1 MRARLLSVLAAVS
14 VALAVSGCTDKQSDS
29 ASTGA
34 TVSDRPSSTSP
45 EGECGTSVPAGT
57 SLLSVASIDAPPGAS
72 VGQSTSVVALD
83 PATCRG
89 AVSGTIPAGSCAPA
103 DFPWTVSAATQNEEL
118 YSRGA
123 RTVAW
128 ATFAVS
134 GRPTLRE
141 TVIRAAAGSS
151 LVPAFAAHVAT
162 CRGTVLA
169 TRNGQPTLVAL
180 GGCSGLLLD
189 LEDDRVVAL
198 SALDART
205 PAQLTA
211 LMTRAVDAG

>member
-1 MRARLLSVLAAVS
+1 MLAAVS
-14 VALAVSGCTDKQSDS
+14 VALAVSGCTAEQSDS

-45 EGECGTSVPAGT
+45 EGECGTNAPDGSA
-57 SLLSVASIDAPPGAS
+57 LLSTASIDAPPGAP
-72 VGQSTSVVALD
+72 VGRSANVVALD
-83 PATCRG
+83 PATCHG

-103 DFPWTVSAATQNEEL
+103 DFPWTVSAGTQSEEL

-123 RTVAW
+123 RTVAR
-128 ATFAVS
+128 ATFEVS
-134 GRPTLRE
+134 GRPSLRE
-141 TVIRAAAGSS
+141 TVIRAAAGSN

-169 TRNGQPTLVAL
+169 TRNGDPTLVAL
-180 GGCSGLLLD
+180 GGSPGLLLD

-205 PAQLTA
+205 PAQLTT
-211 LMTRAVDAG
+211 LMSRAVEAG